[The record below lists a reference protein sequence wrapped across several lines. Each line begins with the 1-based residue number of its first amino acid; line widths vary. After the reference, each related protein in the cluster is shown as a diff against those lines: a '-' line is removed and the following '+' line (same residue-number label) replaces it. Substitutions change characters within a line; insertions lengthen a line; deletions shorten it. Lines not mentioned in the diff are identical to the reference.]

1 MVACVVAAKLKE
13 VVLLEKDLA
22 DLVPSHLGE
31 AIMQE
36 QGKELIWTCDPKTE
50 PSLKLQSFVGEA

>member
-22 DLVPSHLGE
+22 DLVPSHL
-31 AIMQE
+31 
-36 QGKELIWTCDPKTE
+36 KELIWTCDPKTE